1 MGGDVVVNSR
11 AIAATEVI
19 EPAVHN
25 TICLYLKKGE
35 VIMIYGI
42 NHIAISTPNL
52 ERLAAFYCEQLG
64 FDQVFTVNWDIGN
77 VAYDNIMGLR
87 NSSARGLILKL
98 GNAFIEL
105 FEYRTPT
112 PRLAAAMRPES
123 DHGITRVCLQ
133 VTDIVAEYERLRANG
148 MQFHSP
154 PQTVGSGIWAVH
166 GRDPDG
172 NVVELLETPADSS
185 LAVVPA
191 RLAPAA
197 SPSPG
202 AQTK

>member
-1 MGGDVVVNSR
+1 
-11 AIAATEVI
+11 
-19 EPAVHN
+19 
-25 TICLYLKKGE
+25 
-35 VIMIYGI
+35 MIYGI

-64 FDQVFTVNWDIGN
+64 FEQVFTVNWDIGN
-77 VAYDNIMGLR
+77 VTYDNITGLR

-98 GNAFIEL
+98 GNACIEL

-112 PRLAAAMRPES
+112 SRLAVAMRPES
-123 DHGITRVCLQ
+123 DHGITHVCLQ
-133 VTDIVAEYERLRANG
+133 VTAIVAEYERLRANG

-154 PQTVGSGIWAVH
+154 PQTVGGGIWAVH

-191 RLAPAA
+191 RLGPAV
-197 SPSPG
+197 SPFPG